1 MDPGGRAGGAG
12 FLSRADPRRPPP
24 PQAFASVYQIAD
36 KEGTFKGRQDLAVK
50 VIVKSSLRNLQEV
63 AWLDQEIILM
73 KKMSG
78 SLNVVHG
85 ERRTHR
91 RRTERPACTDPG
103 PQRQSTTR
111 SSPRTMCTS

>member
-1 MDPGGRAGGAG
+1 M
-12 FLSRADPRRPPP
+12 
-24 PQAFASVYQIAD
+24 YQIAD
-36 KEGTFKGRQDLAVK
+36 KEGMFKGRQDLAVK

-91 RRTERPACTDPG
+91 RRTEHPERPVLTPTHNG
-103 PQRQSTTR
+103 SL
-111 SSPRTMCTS
+111 